1 MIGLTPV
8 SMQWIAAAGLGVIG
22 AIVGSFIA
30 ALVIRWPEG
39 RSVMRGRSACD
50 ACGRTLTAIDLVPL
64 LSALLLR
71 GRCRTCGAGIDPLHG
86 WVEACGAGIGV
97 AAGLVA
103 PGYPGVAGAVFGW
116 LLLTLVALDLVA
128 FWLPDRLT
136 ALLALGGAVSG
147 IAGVAPGGI
156 DRLIGGVAGFAALW
170 GIARGYRL
178 VRGRDGMGGGDP
190 KLFGGIGLW
199 LGWQMLPA
207 VLLIA
212 SMIGLGVVLSAQ
224 LRGRPMTAQTA
235 LPFGALLGIAAYPAW
250 LFMIAGVS

>member
-1 MIGLTPV
+1 MTGSAPV
-8 SMQWIAAAGLGVIG
+8 PLQLILAVGLGVLG
-22 AIVGSFIA
+22 AIIGSFIA
-30 ALVIRWPEG
+30 ALVMRWPEG
-39 RSVMRGRSACD
+39 RSVMGGRSACD
-50 ACGRTLTAIDLVPL
+50 ACDRTLTAIDLIPL

-71 GRCRTCGAGIDPLHG
+71 GRCRTCGAKIDPLHG
-86 WVEACGAGIGV
+86 WIEAGGAGIGI

-103 PGYPGVAGAVFGW
+103 PGYPALAGAVFGW
-116 LLLTLVALDLVA
+116 LLLVLVALDLVA

-136 ALLALGGAVSG
+136 ALLALSGAVSAM
-147 IAGVAPGGI
+147 AGVAPGGV
-156 DRLIGGVAGFAALW
+156 DRLIGGVAGFTALW
-170 GIARGYRL
+170 AVARGYRL
-178 VRGRDGMGGGDP
+178 VRGREGMGGGDP

-250 LFMIAGVS
+250 LFMIAGAA